1 MTMSALS
8 DWQAARRA
16 LVEQACL
23 CVVGIEHTRGRRCS
37 GLVWNSDTVVTAAEA
52 IQGAE
57 TVRVHATGDAVSGEI
72 MAADLSVDVAVLKAR
87 TSAPGVSAAKPGA
100 LQPGDEVVIAGQK
113 RGLPLV
119 VWSHAQQIGPA
130 WRSRS
135 GGELPRLI
143 RLAPELEP
151 ALEGGGVFDLDGHLC
166 AMAVP
171 GPRHQTLGIPA
182 ETIDEV
188 VSTVLQH
195 GRIPQPYLGVRLQPV
210 YLDDQSREQLSRQGR
225 TAVMVVGVEAD
236 SPAAAAGLLFGD
248 LVLSIAGRP
257 IDNAI
262 DIRAALRPVPLGSP
276 VNLGIYR
283 AGAALDMT
291 IVVRER
297 SRD

>member
-1 MTMSALS
+1 MSALS

-16 LVEQACL
+16 LVEQVCL
-23 CVVGIEHTRGRRCS
+23 GVVGIEHTRGRRFS
-37 GLVWNSDTVVTAAEA
+37 GLVWDSDTVVTAAEA

-57 TVRVHATGDAVSGEI
+57 TVRIHTTGDAVSGDI
-72 MAADLSVDVAVLKAR
+72 IAADLSVDVAVLKAR
-87 TSAPGVSAAKPGA
+87 TSAPGVSAAKAGA
-100 LQPGDEVVIAGQK
+100 LQPGDDVVIAGQK

-151 ALEGGGVFDLDGHLC
+151 ALEGGGVFDLDGRLC

-188 VSTVLQH
+188 VSTVLRH
-195 GRIPQPYLGVRLQPV
+195 GHIPQPYLGVRLQPV
-210 YLDDQSREQLSRQGR
+210 YLDDRSREQLSRQGR
-225 TAVMVVGVEAD
+225 TAAMVVGVEAN

-248 LVLSIAGRP
+248 LVLSIAGQP

-276 VNLGIYR
+276 VNLAIYR
-283 AGAALDMT
+283 AGAALEMT
-291 IVVRER
+291 AVVRER
-297 SRD
+297 PRD

>member
-16 LVEQACL
+16 LVEQTRL
-23 CVVGIEHTRGRRCS
+23 SVVGIEHTRGRRFS
-37 GLVWNSDTVVTAAEA
+37 GLVWDSDTVVTAAEA

-57 TVRVHATGDAVSGEI
+57 TVRVHTTGGAVSGDI
-72 MAADLSVDVAVLKAR
+72 IAADLSVDVAVLKAR
-87 TSAPGVSAAKPGA
+87 TSAPGVSAAKPEA

-119 VWSHAQQIGPA
+119 VWSYAQQIGPA

-143 RLAPELEP
+143 RLTPELEP
-151 ALEGGGVFDLDGHLC
+151 ALEGGGVFDLDGRLC

-171 GPRHQTLGIPA
+171 GPRDQTLGIPA

-210 YLDDQSREQLSRQGR
+210 YLDDRSREQLSRQGR
-225 TAVMVVGVEAD
+225 TAAMVVGVEAD

-276 VNLGIYR
+276 VTLRIYR

-291 IVVRER
+291 VVVRER
-297 SRD
+297 SSG